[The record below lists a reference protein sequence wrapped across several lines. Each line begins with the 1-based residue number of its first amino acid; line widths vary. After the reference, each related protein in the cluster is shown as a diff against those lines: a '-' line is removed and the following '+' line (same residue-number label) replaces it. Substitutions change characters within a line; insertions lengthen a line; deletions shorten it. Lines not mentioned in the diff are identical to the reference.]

1 MIAWSWETLQMLTAA
16 LAPLVAVPL
25 GVITFY
31 LRSLYEN
38 QVNRHTELVRRFEL
52 VERAAGD
59 LAKTVSSFAL
69 DYTTKEEWLRECM
82 YARGRIERLTELFA
96 AKAESGVGDYL
107 LNQAPDFGNRC
118 CAVRRCHPEQS
129 EGSQPNERDS
139 SLRSE

>member
-1 MIAWSWETLQMLTAA
+1 MIAMFAWSWETLQMLTAA

-52 VERAAGD
+52 VERTAGD

-82 YARGRIERLTELFA
+82 YARGRIERLTELLA
-96 AKAESGVGDYL
+96 SDPRILSASEPRTSVRADSPM
-107 LNQAPDFGNRC
+107 LNQS
-118 CAVRRCHPEQS
+118 HQS
-129 EGSQPNERDS
+129 
-139 SLRSE
+139 

>member
-1 MIAWSWETLQMLTAA
+1 MIAMIAWSWETAQMLTAA

-52 VERAAGD
+52 VERTAGE

-82 YARGRIERLTELFA
+82 YARGRIERLTELLA
-96 AKAESGVGDYL
+96 ADARDL
-107 LNQAPDFGNRC
+107 APSEPRTS
-118 CAVRRCHPEQS
+118 VRIQS
-129 EGSQPNERDS
+129 PISNDS
-139 SLRSE
+139 HQ

>member
-1 MIAWSWETLQMLTAA
+1 MIAWSWETGQLIIAA

-38 QVNRHTELVRRFEL
+38 QMNRHAELVRRFEL
-52 VERAAGD
+52 VERMSGD

-82 YARGRIERLTELFA
+82 YARGRIERLAETLAGERDPSTGDRASTER
-96 AKAESGVGDYL
+96 
-107 LNQAPDFGNRC
+107 N
-118 CAVRRCHPEQS
+118 CHPEHS
-129 EGSQPNERDS
+129 EGSRWTNGGDS